1 MTRYFIAA
9 NIWLVFA
16 VVAIFGCTNENIINA
31 PEMRSFFGKGDM
43 YSSTYTLIVVAMFVI
58 SAFFFVLTWMTRK
71 KS

>member
-1 MTRYFIAA
+1 M
-9 NIWLVFA
+9 
-16 VVAIFGCTNENIINA
+16 VAIFGCTNENILNA

-43 YSSTYTLIVVAMFVI
+43 TSSTYAFLVFVLFAI